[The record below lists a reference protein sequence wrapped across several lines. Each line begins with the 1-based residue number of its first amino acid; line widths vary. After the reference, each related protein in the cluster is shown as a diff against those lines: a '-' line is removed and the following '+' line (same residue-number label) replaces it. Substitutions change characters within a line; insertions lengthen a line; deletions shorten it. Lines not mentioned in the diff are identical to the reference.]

1 MKDIFKI
8 TAVAA
13 LMAAGMSSAMA
24 ATGSGAAEVLVH
36 GNVVPVACTMG
47 PDASAPKDVN
57 LGNWTEA
64 DFVQGGTGILNSLF
78 VVANSQQ
85 TFSITAT
92 GCTGVTPQAGHK
104 FQLDIDAS
112 SPMRNVQSKIF
123 GDSGKSNGTQAGFT
137 LEATDKSPG
146 ATEKLWVAG
155 DQLVMHTFT
164 SGEGWNAVNNS
175 SIVFTTHMV
184 ATTATP
190 GMGHVEAPV
199 TFTVDYN

>member
-1 MKDIFKI
+1 MKAIFKT

-24 ATGSGAAEVLVH
+24 ASGSGAASVLVH

-57 LGNWTEA
+57 LGNWTET
-64 DFVQGGTGILNSLF
+64 DFVKGTTAPLDNLF

-92 GCTGVTPQAGHK
+92 GCTGVAPQAGGQ
-104 FQLDIDAS
+104 FMLDIDAS
-112 SPMRNVQSKIF
+112 SPMRDGANKIF
-123 GDSGKSNGTQAGFT
+123 GDSSKANGTLAGFT
-137 LEATDKSPG
+137 LEATDKS
-146 ATEKLWVAG
+146 ASAAEKLWAAG

-164 SGEGWNAVNNS
+164 SGEDWKAVNNS
-175 SIVFTTHMV
+175 SILFTTHM
-184 ATTATP
+184 AAITATP
-190 GMGHVEAPV
+190 GTGHVEAPV
-199 TFTVDYN
+199 TFTVDYK